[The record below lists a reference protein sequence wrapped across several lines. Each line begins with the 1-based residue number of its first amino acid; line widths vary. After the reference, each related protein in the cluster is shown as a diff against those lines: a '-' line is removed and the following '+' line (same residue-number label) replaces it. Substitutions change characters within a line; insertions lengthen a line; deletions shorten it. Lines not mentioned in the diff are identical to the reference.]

1 MASDLK
7 SIVRDAFREVSGG
20 RSTDDVVIDDILN
33 EQFVSACH
41 RSIPS
46 ISAFECNWQLYR
58 LRKSS
63 GLGPVVSVRR
73 RTQHG
78 DYLHAAE
85 IAARQMEDRR
95 HVSIDRVLCSPEFK
109 AEFDAIAS
117 SIAPGIQPYD
127 LRKAALKLRKGRL
140 LKPELIKRVA
150 DWGTTVSIHEPEDL
164 IADPEL
170 MPRTPGIY
178 IFSDRSG
185 YLYIGE
191 AESLRV
197 RVAKH
202 LDHSDRKTLAR
213 YFWEIGT
220 QDLLI
225 EIHAFRPDSEGRKKS
240 SRRAYESDLIR
251 TRRPRFNIQD

>member
-33 EQFVSACH
+33 EQFVSARH

-78 DYLHAAE
+78 RLLT
-85 IAARQMEDRR
+85 RGGDRR
-95 HVSIDRVLCSPEFK
+95 TPDGRSASCFNRPSACSPEFK
-109 AEFDAIAS
+109 AEFDAEAS

-202 LDHSDRKTLAR
+202 LDHSDPKTLAR